1 MPRRIR
7 LQVPRR
13 SWAPSCLRPSR
24 ASPSGRRHGGQHDSR
39 CARRRMIRPS
49 PPVTTPSCITPAG
62 KATEHGPS
70 RRRSIDA
77 RLAGLRTL
85 PAGFRACRRPTRG
98 QRLIAETRARSSGY
112 RAEWERSA
120 QNHCRRSLS
129 VRLRA
134 RVGSP
139 WCFGCPLTGSLDA
152 VARPPFPQNPACRFL
167 APGSSAVGSQHC
179 ECLQLPLR
187 EMHSSGAAICSSFV
201 AMVG

>member
-1 MPRRIR
+1 MAGHADDVPWTPCNAILKSGAQDREVCRIPRASVGPSAARPPFSRYRARCDASRGALPRRIR

-129 VRLRA
+129 V
-134 RVGSP
+134 
-139 WCFGCPLTGSLDA
+139 
-152 VARPPFPQNPACRFL
+152 
-167 APGSSAVGSQHC
+167 SAV
-179 ECLQLPLR
+179 
-187 EMHSSGAAICSSFV
+187 SGCV
-201 AMVG
+201 PV